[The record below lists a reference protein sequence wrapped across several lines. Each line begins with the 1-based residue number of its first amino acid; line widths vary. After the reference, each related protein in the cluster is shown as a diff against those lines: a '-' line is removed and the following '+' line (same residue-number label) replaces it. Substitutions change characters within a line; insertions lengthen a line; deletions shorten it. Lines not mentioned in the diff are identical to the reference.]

1 MVVLDPYGSILIFVF
16 PPPKTHCQTKQQ
28 NEQRYIS
35 SWVPH
40 LLNLDQSKCKQHLG
54 KKIIPDFGQIP
65 LRPLLG
71 KENIQVEEE
80 YSMRKKD
87 DKMGI
92 KTGHG

>member
-1 MVVLDPYGSILIFVF
+1 MGTSFIKFGPI
-16 PPPKTHCQTKQQ
+16 KKQATFG
-28 NEQRYIS
+28 E
-35 SWVPH
+35 
-40 LLNLDQSKCKQHLG
+40 
-54 KKIIPDFGQIP
+54 KIIPDFGQIP

>member
-1 MVVLDPYGSILIFVF
+1 MGTSFIKFGAI
-16 PPPKTHCQTKQQ
+16 KIKQATFG
-28 NEQRYIS
+28 E
-35 SWVPH
+35 
-40 LLNLDQSKCKQHLG
+40 
-54 KKIIPDFGQIP
+54 KIIPDFGQIP

-71 KENIQVEEE
+71 KQNIQVEED